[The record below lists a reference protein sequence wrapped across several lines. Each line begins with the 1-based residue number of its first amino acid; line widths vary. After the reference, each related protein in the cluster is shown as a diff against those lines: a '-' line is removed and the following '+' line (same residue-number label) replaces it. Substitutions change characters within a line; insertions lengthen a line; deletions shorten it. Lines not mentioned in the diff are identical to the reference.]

1 MNRYLAPLEDIGFC
15 LEEFADLPGLVP
27 IPAFAELSPDVIDSV
42 LKAAGRFAEERL
54 APLNAI
60 GDREGSRL
68 DNGIVR
74 TPEGFRAAYD
84 EFIAG
89 GWNAIAFDPAFGGQ
103 GLPWTLAIAVQEM
116 WGSANLAFSLCPLL
130 TQGAVELLS
139 THGSPAQKQR
149 FLGHLIRGRWTG
161 TMNLTEPQAGS
172 DLGALRCRAVKEG
185 DHYRITGQKI
195 FITYGDHDLAE
206 NVIHLVLARTPHAPA
221 GSRGISLF
229 IVPKILVSP
238 AGALGHANDLRVVSL
253 EHKLGIHASPTCVMA
268 YGDGGGAIGYLVG
281 EENRGLEYMFT
292 MMNNARLSV
301 GLQGV
306 SIAERAY
313 QAARDHALSRVQGR
327 PPGSET
333 ADAPIIG
340 HSDVRRMVMTIR
352 AGVEAIRALAYFT
365 AGALDRAKH
374 QAEPVERDRNQRLV
388 DLLIPVVKAWSTDIG
403 CQAASLAIQVHGGV
417 GFIEETGISQLYR
430 DVRIAPIYEGT
441 NGIQANDLV
450 GRKLARDG
458 GAAARDFIA
467 GIRASDSDLAA
478 ARGEDLAP
486 IRASLAEA
494 ATTLSRATDWM
505 VETHA
510 ANPALAL
517 AGATPYLRL
526 FGTVAGGWLMAMA
539 ALSALRRLG
548 EDPSQSRFLKAKLV
562 TARFYADNLLVEA
575 DGLSAQIMRGGPS
588 VLALP
593 AELF

>member
-1 MNRYLAPLEDIGFC
+1 
-15 LEEFADLPGLVP
+15 
-27 IPAFAELSPDVIDSV
+27 
-42 LKAAGRFAEERL
+42 
-54 APLNAI
+54 
-60 GDREGSRL
+60 
-68 DNGIVR
+68 
-74 TPEGFRAAYD
+74 
-84 EFIAG
+84 
-89 GWNAIAFDPAFGGQ
+89 
-103 GLPWTLAIAVQEM
+103 
-116 WGSANLAFSLCPLL
+116 
-130 TQGAVELLS
+130 
-139 THGSPAQKQR
+139 
-149 FLGHLIRGRWTG
+149 
-161 TMNLTEPQAGS
+161 
-172 DLGALRCRAVKEG
+172 
-185 DHYRITGQKI
+185 
-195 FITYGDHDLAE
+195 
-206 NVIHLVLARTPHAPA
+206 
-221 GSRGISLF
+221 
-229 IVPKILVSP
+229 
-238 AGALGHANDLRVVSL
+238 
-253 EHKLGIHASPTCVMA
+253 
-268 YGDGGGAIGYLVG
+268 
-281 EENRGLEYMFT
+281 MFT